1 MFVRSGVASLTW
13 AMGRVVGTA
22 EKRKDG
28 IFSLDSLWRAWTTC
42 AHWHGYACT
51 HTWKSNGKTSMGS
64 YGSRRF
70 VVCVSLQHPSE
81 SSIASPAS
89 VVKTLPLPTISR
101 FSCTIYF
108 SDSVLLG
115 CIVDQ
120 LLEIVKLRT
129 NATAK
134 MRAHVMISHI
144 SPLSRATQGGRAS
157 VDR

>member
-1 MFVRSGVASLTW
+1 MRGV
-13 AMGRVVGTA
+13 GIA

-28 IFSLDSLWRAWTTC
+28 IPSLYSLWRVGRPVHIGTDMVALTL
-42 AHWHGYACT
+42 
-51 HTWKSNGKTSMGS
+51 GS
-64 YGSRRF
+64 PMERQVGAYGSRRF

-81 SSIASPAS
+81 SSIASLAS
-89 VVKTLPLPTISR
+89 VVKTLPLPTTSR

-120 LLEIVKLRT
+120 VPETDTFQT